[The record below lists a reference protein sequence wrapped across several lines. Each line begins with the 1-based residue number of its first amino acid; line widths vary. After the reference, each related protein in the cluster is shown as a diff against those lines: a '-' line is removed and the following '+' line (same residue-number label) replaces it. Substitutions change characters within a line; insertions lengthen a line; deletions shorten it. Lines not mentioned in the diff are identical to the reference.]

1 MRGGT
6 VVNTLGGNET
16 GVFKRRISSGAE
28 RVPTSVAEWRRT
40 VVLMFD
46 DDDCDEIIVQI
57 F

>member
-6 VVNTLGGNET
+6 VVNTFGGNET

-46 DDDCDEIIVQI
+46 DDDYDEIIVQI